1 MKYNRQFEEIIQKL
15 LPIVTQGDADSQ
27 LQKDILTLVEIY
39 RKKDERLNRIIKLSD
54 KQQMAIIELNEELD
68 DYKNN
73 LEVKVKEEIEKRKAQ
88 EELLIEQSRLAAI
101 AEMFDAV
108 AHQWTQPLNVLSMQV
123 DILNIEAMKKGSLP
137 QEKITQFKENASMQ
151 IIHMSQTLE
160 NFRKFFKP
168 MDHPEPFSV
177 ETMIQGAL
185 SLVKNEL
192 IRARISL
199 HFDISEDFQI
209 IGNESEFKHIILNLI
224 NNAKYALRE
233 NNISN
238 PYIKIRVTGERHS
251 IEVTDNAGGIPEEI
265 IDDIFKLHCTT
276 KGKEGS
282 GIGLY
287 MSTKI
292 AQKHHGEL
300 FAENTNEGAKFT
312 FILKDAQ

>member
-1 MKYNRQFEEIIQKL
+1 MKYNRQFEAIIQKL
-15 LPIVTQGDADSQ
+15 LPIATQGNTDSE
-27 LQKDILTLVEIY
+27 LQKEILTLVEIY

-73 LEVKVKEEIEKRKAQ
+73 LEEKVKEEISKRKVQ
-88 EELLIEQSRLAAI
+88 EELLIEQSRLAVI

-123 DILNIEAMKKGSLP
+123 DILNMEAMEKGSLP
-137 QEKITQFKENASMQ
+137 KEKITQFKENAGIQ

-177 ETMIQGAL
+177 KTMIQGAL
-185 SLVKNEL
+185 VLIKNEL
-192 IRARISL
+192 IRAHISL

-209 IGNESEFKHIILNLI
+209 TGNESEFKHIILNLI
-224 NNAKYALRE
+224 NNAKYALCE
-233 NNISN
+233 NNISD
-238 PYIKIRVTGERHS
+238 PYIMIRVTGEKKC
-251 IEVTDNAGGIPEEI
+251 IEVIDNAGGISEEI
-265 IDDIFKLHCTT
+265 IDDIFKLRSTT

-300 FAENTNEGAKFT
+300 FAENTEEGAKFT
-312 FILKDAQ
+312 FILKDDQ